1 MGVPQ
6 QIQVK
11 ADYVRILVAAGT
23 SLLGD
28 GVRTA
33 ALPLLAAALSPTPAA
48 VGIVTFAGTVPIL
61 LFTLLGGALADRHDR
76 RTIMW
81 RIDVARA
88 VLVGGFAV
96 WVLMTVPPLWALAA
110 TTFLLGTAGTMFDS
124 FASSFIA
131 DLFGPD
137 PAQLAWANSRFQ
149 AVQVI
154 SFQFLGPPLG
164 AALFAVSAGAPLV
177 VDAASFAAGGIL
189 VFAIRAR
196 HAPVRPDRTA
206 TVLADIAE
214 GLRWLWR
221 QHSLRLL
228 AFELGLATLT
238 LQMGTV
244 MLVLLIVTVLH
255 GPVAIYGV
263 VLLAGGV
270 GGLLGSLAAGRVR
283 RHLRPGAGLGLSIG
297 LIAAGLLLVGFAWSI
312 PVVAVGYGV
321 GAFGIM
327 LWNVQEVVIRQRLIP
342 RALMGRATSAYRL
355 IGWGGG
361 PVGAAL
367 GGVLGT
373 VLGVRAPI
381 IIGGALLAL
390 SLVLVPRLAAL
401 ESA

>member
-1 MGVPQ
+1 MGAPQ
-6 QIQVK
+6 QIRVK
-11 ADYVRILVAAGT
+11 ADFVRILAAAGT

-33 ALPLLAAALSPTPAA
+33 ALPLLAAALSPTAA
-48 VGIVTFAGTVPIL
+48 AAGIVTFAGTVPIL

-81 RIDVARA
+81 RIDVLRSI
-88 VLVGGFAV
+88 LVGAFAV
-96 WVLMTVPPLWALAA
+96 WVLTTATPLWALAT
-110 TTFLLGTAGTMFDS
+110 TTFLLGSLGTIFDS
-124 FASSFIA
+124 AASSFIA

-149 AVQVI
+149 AVQLI

-196 HAPVRPDRTA
+196 HAPARPDRTA
-206 TVLADIAE
+206 TVRADIAE

-221 QHSLRLL
+221 QHGLRLL
-228 AFELGLATLT
+228 AFELGLANLT
-238 LQMGTV
+238 LQMGTT
-244 MLVLLIVTVLH
+244 MLALLIVTVLH
-255 GPVAIYGV
+255 GPAAVYGV
-263 VLLAGGV
+263 VLLAGAV

-283 RHLRPGAGLGLSIG
+283 RRLSPSVGLGLSIG
-297 LIAAGLLLVGFAWSI
+297 LIAAGLLLAGFAWSI
-312 PVVAVGYGV
+312 PVVAIAYGI

-367 GGVLGT
+367 GGLLGT
-373 VLGVRAPI
+373 GLGVRAPI
-381 IIGGALLAL
+381 VIGGAVLAL
-390 SLVLVPRLAAL
+390 SLLLVPRLAAL
-401 ESA
+401 EHA

>member
-11 ADYVRILVAAGT
+11 ADYVRILVAAGA

-81 RIDVARA
+81 RIDVVRA

-110 TTFLLGTAGTMFDS
+110 TTFLLGTAGTVFDS

-137 PAQLAWANSRFQ
+137 PAQVAWANSRFQ

-321 GAFGIM
+321 GAFGTV

-361 PVGAAL
+361 PVGAAM

>member
-11 ADYVRILVAAGT
+11 ADYVRILVAAGA

-81 RIDVARA
+81 RIDVVRA

-96 WVLMTVPPLWALAA
+96 WVLTTVPPLWALAA
-110 TTFLLGTAGTMFDS
+110 TTFLLGTAGTVFDS

-154 SFQFLGPPLG
+154 SVQFLGPPLG

-283 RHLRPGAGLGLSIG
+283 RHLRPRAGLGLSIG

-321 GAFGIM
+321 GAFGTV

-361 PVGAAL
+361 PVGAAM

>member
-244 MLVLLIVTVLH
+244 MMVLLIVNVLH
-255 GPVAIYGV
+255 GPAAVYGV

-283 RHLRPGAGLGLSIG
+283 RHLRPGTGLGLSIG

-361 PVGAAL
+361 PIGAAL